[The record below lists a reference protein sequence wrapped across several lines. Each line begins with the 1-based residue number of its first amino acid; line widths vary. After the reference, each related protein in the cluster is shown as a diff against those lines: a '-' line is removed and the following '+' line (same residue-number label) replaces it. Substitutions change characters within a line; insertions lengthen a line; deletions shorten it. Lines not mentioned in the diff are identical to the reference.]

1 MLHQENSEVFVRHH
15 SEQLACGNLR
25 GTDDGRS
32 NFLPEKYHIA
42 TEWNA
47 TAYLVNTAS
56 ADKEVTFDC
65 NKRPA
70 SIDVPDMVDCKRM
83 KQEDQSIS
91 EKDLVADAY
100 TNVPEYKSHRTSERI
115 FDPLGYGSE
124 ESEDEGVDLPV
135 HFSLG
140 HTYVEDYLRSASY
153 YQREDIYSTVGL
165 CATRKTVPIGPNYQ
179 AELPECASGKK
190 MSAVDDCAD
199 VSSSSH
205 ICDRSE
211 ADSDKWI
218 GNCVIP
224 MPCSVELSS
233 VLKPV
238 CCKEDCSCV
247 DADSIECVRK
257 HVKEGRGRL
266 MGALG
271 PNTFKELGFFDMGEE
286 VALRW
291 TEAEQHLFQDV
302 VSLNPASLGRNFWDE
317 LLLAFPFKTSKELVS
332 YYFNVF
338 MLRKRAEQNRF
349 DPINVD
355 SDNDEWAGSDEDEFA
370 VTEKGDNDFPIE
382 SLTDQDDGA
391 CNHVSLNENLHEE
404 SSEEDEL
411 DCSSAERK
419 ESYCADGDAMVSGL
433 PVLSFM
439 DHNEEAAMFGTG
451 DAQDDSCTSFE
462 AHHVGVAD
470 GTPIDIGGDHY
481 GDDDFGGVADH
492 GYFGGHC
499 DLKAWDIGRDHYGD
513 DDFGGVAD
521 HGYFGVHCDP
531 KAWDIGFSS
540 VWEKDEFL
548 SKNNVIEEIFGK
560 GSCENGNDS
569 SSDQGIM

>member
-32 NFLPEKYHIA
+32 NFLPEIYHIA

-56 ADKEVTFDC
+56 AVREVTVDC

-70 SIDVPDMVDCKRM
+70 SIDFPDTVDCKRM
-83 KQEDQSIS
+83 KQEDQTIS
-91 EKDLVADAY
+91 EEDPVADAD
-100 TNVPEYKSHRTSERI
+100 TNVPEYKSHRTCDRI

-124 ESEDEGVDLPV
+124 ESEDEGVGSPV
-135 HFSLG
+135 HFSLA
-140 HTYVEDYLRSASY
+140 HKDYLRSASY
-153 YQREDIYSTVGL
+153 YQREDIYSSVGL

-179 AELPECASGKK
+179 VELPECASGKK
-190 MSAVDDCAD
+190 RSAVDDCAD

-205 ICDRSE
+205 ICDGSE

-233 VLKPV
+233 GLKPV

-247 DADSIECVRK
+247 DGDSIECVRK
-257 HVKEGRGRL
+257 HVKEGRGWL

-291 TEAEQHLFQDV
+291 TEAEEHLFQDV

-317 LLLAFPFKTSKELVS
+317 LLLAFPSKTSKELVS

-349 DPINVD
+349 DPMNVD
-355 SDNDEWAGSDEDEFA
+355 SDNDEWAGSDDDEFA
-370 VTEKGDNDFPIE
+370 VTEKGNGDFPIE

-391 CNHVSLNENLHEE
+391 CNQVPLKENLHEE
-404 SSEEDEL
+404 SSEEDDL
-411 DCSSAERK
+411 DCSSEERQ
-419 ESYCADGDAMVSGL
+419 ENYCADGHVMVSGL

-439 DHNEEAAMFGTG
+439 DHNEETTMFDT

-462 AHHVGVAD
+462 SHHVGVAD
-470 GTPIDIGGDHY
+470 GTTPTDISGDHY
-481 GDDDFGGVADH
+481 GDDGFGGVADH

-499 DLKAWDIGRDHYGD
+499 D
-513 DDFGGVAD
+513 
-521 HGYFGVHCDP
+521 P
-531 KAWDIGFSS
+531 KAWDIGFAS
-540 VWEKDEFL
+540 VWEEKDEFL
-548 SKNNVIEEIFGK
+548 STNNVIEEVFGK
-560 GSCENGNDS
+560 GSYENGKDS
-569 SSDQGIM
+569 STDQGIM

>member
-32 NFLPEKYHIA
+32 NFLPDKYHIA

-56 ADKEVTFDC
+56 TGKEVTVDH

-70 SIDVPDMVDCKRM
+70 SNDFPDVVDCKRT
-83 KQEDQSIS
+83 KQEYQTIS
-91 EKDLVADAY
+91 EKDSVADVDI
-100 TNVPEYKSHRTSERI
+100 NVPEYKSHRTCQRI
-115 FDPLGYGSE
+115 FDAPGYGSE
-124 ESEDEGVDLPV
+124 ESEDEGVDSPV
-135 HFSLG
+135 HFSLA
-140 HTYVEDYLRSASY
+140 HTYVEDYIRSASY
-153 YQREDIYSTVGL
+153 YQREDIYSSVGL
-165 CATRKTVPIGPNYQ
+165 CTTRKTVPIGPNYQ

-190 MSAVDDCAD
+190 STVDDYAD

-205 ICDRSE
+205 LCDGSE
-211 ADSDKWI
+211 VESDDKWI
-218 GNCVIP
+218 RNCVVP
-224 MPCSVELSS
+224 MPGSVELSS
-233 VLKPV
+233 VLNPV
-238 CCKEDCSCV
+238 CCKEDCSCI
-247 DADSIECVRK
+247 DIGSIECVRK

-266 MGALG
+266 MSALG
-271 PNTFKELGFFDMGEE
+271 PNTFKELGFFDIGEE

-291 TEAEQHLFQDV
+291 TEEEEHLFQDV

-349 DPINVD
+349 DPMNVD
-355 SDNDEWAGSDEDEFA
+355 SDNDEWEGSDDEFA
-370 VTEKGDNDFPIE
+370 ATEKGDDDLLLE

-391 CNHVSLNENLHEE
+391 CNQVPLEGNLHEE
-404 SSEEDEL
+404 SSEEDEF
-411 DCSSAERK
+411 DRSSVERQENYCK
-419 ESYCADGDAMVSGL
+419 EGDAMVSRL

-439 DHNEEAAMFGTG
+439 DHNQETTMFDA

-470 GTPIDIGGDHY
+470 GTHTDIAEDHY
-481 GDDDFGGVADH
+481 GDDGFGGVEDH
-492 GYFGGHC
+492 GYFGS
-499 DLKAWDIGRDHYGD
+499 
-513 DDFGGVAD
+513 
-521 HGYFGVHCDP
+521 HCDP
-531 KAWDIGFSS
+531 KAWDIGFTS

-548 SKNNVIEEIFGK
+548 STNNVIEEVFGK
-560 GSCENGNDS
+560 GSCENGKS
-569 SSDQGIM
+569 SSTDQGIM